1 MKLNSKFLTHVT
13 NGNHYM
19 VSTGDTEFKGMSKNN
34 DTASFI
40 IECLK
45 EDTTENEIV
54 DKILKEYSVT
64 DKKIVLKDVRNI
76 IEKLRSIGAIEE

>member
-40 IECLK
+40 IERLK

-54 DKILKEYSVT
+54 DKILNEYSVT
-64 DKKIVLKDVRNI
+64 DRKIVVKDVRNI

>member
-19 VSTGDTEFKGMSKNN
+19 ISTGDTEFKGISKNN
-34 DTASFI
+34 ETASFI

-45 EDTTENEIV
+45 NDVTENEIV
-54 DKILKEYSVT
+54 DKILKEYSII
-64 DKKIVLKDVRNI
+64 DRKIVENDVRSI
-76 IEKLRSIGAIEE
+76 IKKLRSIGAIEE